1 MLDLELSGFLE
12 EARASG
18 APDLCDLPPNA
29 ARGLYRLIT
38 AAADQVPAPVDMES
52 RHIPGPAG
60 TLPVRIYRPQAEAKG
75 IVLYLHGGGFALGD
89 LESYHA
95 VCSQLC
101 QNAAC
106 IVVAV
111 DYRLAPEAPFPAAVD
126 DCYATLEWIEANAV
140 ELTGKAAPLAV
151 AGDSAGANLAAVL
164 ALLSRDRNGPAI
176 DFQALIYPVTA
187 ATPGQF
193 PSYEK
198 FGTGYTLTRRS
209 TEHFNLLY
217 FGPSGIAPDFR
228 GAPLL
233 ATSLAGLPPALVQVA
248 GYDPLHDEGVAYA
261 ERMIADG
268 VDVSLVD
275 YPGLAHGFIN
285 MTGRIK
291 TAALAFDQLASAL
304 RCALGAAA

>member
-1 MLDLELSGFLE
+1 MLDLELARFLE

-29 ARGLYRLIT
+29 ARSLYRWIT
-38 AAADQVPAPVDMES
+38 AAADQTPVPVAVES
-52 RHIPGPAG
+52 RSIPGPVG

-75 IVLYLHGGGFALGD
+75 IALYFHGGGFTLGD
-89 LESYHA
+89 LDCYHA
-95 VCSQLC
+95 VCSRLC
-101 QNAAC
+101 QSSDC

-126 DCYATLEWIEANAV
+126 DCYATLEWSAANAV
-140 ELTGKAAPLAV
+140 ELASKPVPLAV
-151 AGDSAGANLAAVL
+151 VGDSAGANLAAVI

-176 DFQALIYPVTA
+176 AFQALIYPVTA

-209 TEHFNLLY
+209 TEQSNQLY
-217 FGPSGIAPDFR
+217 FGPAGIAPDFR

-233 ATSLAGLPPALVQVA
+233 ATSLAGLPSALVQLA

-261 ERMIADG
+261 ERMMADG

-285 MTGRIK
+285 MAGRIR
-291 TAALAFDQLASAL
+291 TAALAFEQLSSAL
-304 RCALGAAA
+304 RRALETAA